1 VARTVGLSEVLAGFP
16 RVHPGRPGD
25 PGLLPPDSVV
35 RRINSETALLFGGQ
49 RALLLQIAHPDVAA
63 GVFDHSDFR
72 RSPFERL
79 WRTLGTMLDVTF
91 GDSERSTAA
100 AARVGAI
107 HASVRGTRSGNTYDA
122 RDPEL
127 LFWVHATIVDT
138 GLRTYE
144 RFVGPLPGSVRERYY
159 QDMTLVA
166 SAFGVPDE
174 AQPGTFDGFQRYL
187 GEALGRLRV
196 TDEALSL
203 AEGILYPTVPVSL
216 RPVAAS
222 LRLATA
228 GLLPGR
234 IREAYALKWSSG
246 HMAALATLAA
256 SSRAV
261 VGALPDGL
269 RRWPHAAEALGRMGE
284 EKLAAG

>member
-1 VARTVGLSEVLAGFP
+1 MRSRQVLAGFP
-16 RVHPGRPGD
+16 RVHPGRRGD

-35 RRINSETALLFGGQ
+35 RRINSETALLFGGP

-63 GVFDHSDFR
+63 GVSDHSDFR

-91 GDSERSTAA
+91 GDSERSSAA

-122 RDPEL
+122 RDTEL
-127 LFWVHATIVDT
+127 LLWVHATIVDT

-144 RFVGPLPGSVRERYY
+144 RFVGPLPETVRERYY
-159 QDMTLVA
+159 REMTLVA
-166 SAFGVPDE
+166 SAFGVPEE
-174 AQPGTFDGFQRYL
+174 AQPGTFDDFQRYL
-187 GEALGRLRV
+187 EEALGRLRV
-196 TDEALSL
+196 TEEARSL
-203 AEGILYPTVPVSL
+203 AEGILYPPVPVSL

-234 IREAYALKWSSG
+234 IREAYALYWSRG
-246 HMAALATLAA
+246 HIAAFGALAA
-256 SSRAV
+256 SSRTV
-261 VGALPDGL
+261 VPLLPDRL

-284 EKLAAG
+284 EKVADG

>member
-1 VARTVGLSEVLAGFP
+1 M
-16 RVHPGRPGD
+16 
-25 PGLLPPDSVV
+25 PPDSVV
-35 RRINSETALLFGGQ
+35 RRINSETALLFGGP

-63 GVFDHSDFR
+63 GVADHSDFR

-91 GDSERSTAA
+91 GDSERSAAA

-107 HASVRGTRSGNTYDA
+107 HASVRGARSGNSYDA
-122 RDPEL
+122 RNPEL
-127 LFWVHATIVDT
+127 LLWVHATIVDT

-144 RFVGPLPGSVRERYY
+144 RFVGSISEAVRERYY
-159 QDMTLVA
+159 REMTLVA
-166 SAFGVPDE
+166 SSFGVPE
-174 AQPGTFDGFQRYL
+174 ESQPATFDDFQRYVEETL
-187 GEALGRLRV
+187 RRLRI
-196 TDEALSL
+196 TEEARSL
-203 AEGILYPTVPVSL
+203 AEGILYPPVPVTL

-234 IREAYALKWSSG
+234 IREAYALDWSKG
-246 HMAALATLAA
+246 HMVAFEALSA
-256 SSRAV
+256 SSRTV
-261 VGALPDGL
+261 VPLLPDRL

-284 EKLAAG
+284 QKIAAG

>member
-16 RVHPGRPGD
+16 RAHPGRPGD

-35 RRINSETALLFGGQ
+35 RRINSETALLFGGP

-63 GVFDHSDFR
+63 GVADHSDFR

-79 WRTLGTMLDVTF
+79 WRTLSTMLDVTF
-91 GDSERSTAA
+91 GDSERSAAA

-107 HASVRGTRSGNTYDA
+107 HASVRGSRGLRSYDG

-127 LFWVHATIVDT
+127 LLWVHATIVDT

-144 RFVGPLPGSVRERYY
+144 RFVGPLPEAVRERYY
-159 QDMTLVA
+159 REMKVVA
-166 SAFGVPDE
+166 SAFGVPE
-174 AQPGTFDGFQRYL
+174 EVQPGGFDDFQRYL
-187 GEALGRLRV
+187 GDALGRLTV
-196 TDEALSL
+196 TDEARSL
-203 AEGILYPTVPVSL
+203 AEGILFPPVSRTL
-216 RPVAAS
+216 RPIAAS
-222 LRLATA
+222 FRLATA

-234 IREAYALKWSSG
+234 IRDAYALNWSMAHESAF
-246 HMAALATLAA
+246 AALAGSTRTVIPL
-256 SSRAV
+256 
-261 VGALPDGL
+261 LPDRL

-284 EKLAAG
+284 EKMAVG